1 MGVWWADTQGGKH
14 DRRILYCHL
23 TNDREQYTLSLA
35 SQTNAIPLPAV
46 PEVFGVRLPPPTESL
61 TSVDFDLIPNKPP
74 PGTKLYDEEVE
85 EIEESETDEDEDED
99 MEPTAIPGPAKAKE
113 KEREQSTAG
122 PVNTMQT
129 NSDIDMLG
137 TPARQGDEG
146 SDAAEEE
153 EDGLFAGGD
162 DEDEEEEDSGPEDD
176 AMEEIQ
182 TNTNE
187 GGSGVKRKLVEE
199 EDYD

>member
-1 MGVWWADTQGGKH
+1 
-14 DRRILYCHL
+14 
-23 TNDREQYTLSLA
+23 
-35 SQTNAIPLPAV
+35 
-46 PEVFGVRLPPPTESL
+46 
-61 TSVDFDLIPNKPP
+61 
-74 PGTKLYDEEVE
+74 
-85 EIEESETDEDEDED
+85 

-176 AMEEIQ
+176 AMEEVQ
-182 TNTNE
+182 TSTNE
-187 GGSGVKRKLVEE
+187 SGSGVKRKLVEE